1 MGLRFYRRLRIAPGL
16 SLNLSKRGP
25 SVSVGERGAHFTIG
39 PHGTRE
45 TVGLPGTGISYTAV
59 QHRNRR
65 RRARTSAW
73 GSAAFVLFIVYV
85 LGYMALQAL
94 GIVGG

>member
-16 SLNLSKRGP
+16 SLNLSKRGA
-25 SVSVGERGAHFTIG
+25 SVSVGERGAHVTIG
-39 PHGTRE
+39 PDGTRE
-45 TVGLPGTGISYTAV
+45 TIGLPGTGISYTTV

-73 GSAAFVLFIVYV
+73 CSAAFVLFIVYL
-85 LGYMALQAL
+85 LGYMALHAL
-94 GIVGG
+94 GVVGG